1 MITKTYTINAVD
13 FPEPAKDAL
22 SMIAFDQ
29 RLSEGIFFDIET
41 TGFLAS
47 KNALYLIGCC
57 RYSNNRFI
65 ITQWLADTPGDEQQR
80 LILEQFIKE
89 IQNAPVLISYNGQ
102 SFDLPFLEKKCRA
115 LNISVDFSQWEHW
128 DLYKDFRGLRSLLGL
143 ENLKL
148 KTVERFLGIS
158 RQDMYSGKALIPI
171 YESYT
176 QNHNKALEELLMLH
190 NFEDIKDMLF
200 ILPALSY
207 KQIFSGG
214 WSFVQTS
221 ENTKDGY
228 VNITAAFDRL
238 LPVRLNDISLSFS
251 FKGHDFP
258 AFIRISRQ
266 SLCLLLPLVH
276 GEMKYYYDRYKD
288 YYYLPEEDYAIH
300 KSVAAFVDKAYRK
313 KATPQTCYTKKTG
326 EFLPQTE
333 SIFSPAFKEH
343 YNDNISW
350 FEYSDDLFTPDTAR
364 KYIQSFLRFFNLGSF

>member
-1 MITKTYTINAVD
+1 MITQTYTINSAD

-22 SMIAFDQ
+22 SMIVFDR

-57 RYSNNRFI
+57 RYSNNSFI
-65 ITQWLADTPGDEQQR
+65 ITQWLADDPSDEQQQ

-115 LNISVDFSQWEHW
+115 LNIAVDFSQWEHW
-128 DLYKDFRGLRSLLGL
+128 DLYKDFRSLRSLLGL

-158 RQDMYSGKALIPI
+158 RKDIYSGKALIPI
-171 YESYT
+171 YESYA
-176 QNHNKALEELLMLH
+176 QNHNKALEELLLLH

-200 ILPALSY
+200 ILPALTY
-207 KQIFSGG
+207 KQIFSGE
-214 WSFVQTS
+214 WSFAETCKNPHNGSVS
-221 ENTKDGY
+221 
-228 VNITAAFDRL
+228 ITAVFDRL
-238 LPVRLNDISLSFS
+238 LPARLNDISFSFL
-251 FKGHDFP
+251 FKGHEFP
-258 AFIRISRQ
+258 ALIQISQQ
-266 SLCLLLPLVH
+266 SMCLLLPLVH
-276 GEMKYYYDRYKD
+276 GEMKYYYDTYKD

-300 KSVAAFVDKAYRK
+300 KSVAAYVDKAYRK
-313 KATPQTCYTKKTG
+313 KATPRTCYTKKTG

-333 SIFSPAFKEH
+333 PVFSPAFKED
-343 YNDNISW
+343 YNDKISW
-350 FEYSDDLFTPDTAR
+350 FEYSDALFTSETAR